1 MKSLARILAIFK
13 KDFLDCLRSRTV
25 VFTLL
30 TPIILSLMFSIV
42 FSGTDTVNLKMA
54 VFDRGK
60 SGFYDFLKGA
70 PSLEVIKSQNEAEL
84 RALVLD
90 GKAQAGVIIPYDFD
104 LKIKGKEIPSC
115 QYIED
120 DTALRQADAIRILLI
135 EILHSYAGQNIPAR
149 MNVERA
155 HKSKIDKKQEFVIV
169 WTLFTII
176 GGLMIVTS
184 SLIEEKEKKTLAAIR
199 VTPAKFWEIL
209 TGKAGVGILLT
220 LAGALLILLLN
231 RTPLENLPAVF
242 GVLIMGAV
250 TFSLVGLLVGLL
262 SPGHTVA
269 SSIGSILYILFFM
282 PVVLSDASKSMKVL
296 ASILPSFYVLDG
308 MNKAIFASA
317 GAGSLIFHFIYMAVI
332 SIILFFACT
341 VYISKAEQS

>member
-1 MKSLARILAIFK
+1 MKSLARIMAILK

-54 VFDRGK
+54 VFDRGQ

-70 PSLEVIKSQNEAEL
+70 PALEVIKAQNEAEL
-84 RALVLD
+84 RSLVFK
-90 GKAQAGVIIPYDFD
+90 GKAQAGIILPEDFD
-104 LKIKGKEIPSC
+104 RKIKGKDIPSC

-135 EILHSYAGQNIPAR
+135 EILHSYAGQDIPAR
-149 MNVERA
+149 MKIERA

-199 VTPAKFWEIL
+199 VTPARFWEIL

-220 LAGALLILLLN
+220 LAGALLILVLN
-231 RTPLENLPAVF
+231 RTPLGNLPGLLA
-242 GVLIMGAV
+242 VLIMGAL
-250 TFSLVGLLVGLL
+250 TFSITGLLVGLL

-269 SSIGSILYILFFM
+269 SSIGSILYILLFM
-282 PVVLSDASKSMKVL
+282 PVVLSDASKSMKAL
-296 ASILPSFYVLDG
+296 SSILPSFYVLDG

-317 GAGSLIFHFIYMAVI
+317 GPGNLSFHLIYMAVI
-332 SIILFFACT
+332 AAVLFAACT
-341 VYISKAEQS
+341 IYVSKAEQS